1 MTSQEP
7 SREPQVDLAAVYA
20 AFPRKRIAAGALL
33 LDRGERVLVVEP
45 TYKATW
51 DIPGGV
57 VEADEAPR
65 VACRREVRE
74 ELGLDR
80 PVGGL
85 LCVDWVPASA
95 PRTEALALVFDG
107 GFVGDDEIAGI
118 ALQASELASWR
129 FVDREGLREV
139 LPVRLARRLAAA
151 LAARRTSTTVY
162 LEDGRP

>member
-1 MTSQEP
+1 MST
-7 SREPQVDLAAVYA
+7 DLAAMYA

-33 LDRGERVLVVEP
+33 LDRDEQVLVVEP

-65 VACRREVRE
+65 VACRRELHE

-95 PRTEALALVFDG
+95 PRTESLALVFDG
-107 GFVGDDEIAGI
+107 GFVSDDDIAGI
-118 ALQASELASWR
+118 VLQVSELASWQ
-129 FVDREGLREV
+129 FVDRGGLPDV
-139 LPVRLARRLAAA
+139 LPVRLARRMAAA
-151 LAARRTSTTVY
+151 LAARRTGQTVY

>member
-1 MTSQEP
+1 MVREEPGSGSQP
-7 SREPQVDLAAVYA
+7 DLAAMFA
-20 AFPRKRIAAGALL
+20 GFPRKRIAAGALL
-33 LDRGERVLVVEP
+33 LDASEQVLIVEP

-51 DIPGGV
+51 EIPGGV

-85 LCVDWVPASA
+85 LCVDWVPASV
-95 PRTEALALVFDG
+95 PRTESLALVFDG
-107 GFVGDDEIAGI
+107 GFVSDDEIGAI
-118 ALQASELASWR
+118 VLQASELASWR
-129 FVDREGLREV
+129 FVDRDALREV
-139 LPVRLARRLAAA
+139 VPVRLARRMAAA
-151 LAARRTSTTVY
+151 LAARRTGQTVY

>member
-1 MTSQEP
+1 MAT
-7 SREPQVDLAAVYA
+7 DLAAMYA

-33 LDRGERVLVVEP
+33 LDRNGQVLVVEP

-51 DIPGGV
+51 DVPGGV
-57 VEADEAPR
+57 VEEDEAPR
-65 VACRREVRE
+65 VACRREVHE

-95 PRTEALALVFDG
+95 PRTEALALIFDG
-107 GFVGDDEIAGI
+107 GFVSDDDIAGVV
-118 ALQASELASWR
+118 LQVSELASWR
-129 FVDREGLREV
+129 FVDRDGLPEV
-139 LPVRLARRLAAA
+139 LPVRLARRMAAA
-151 LAARRTSTTVY
+151 LAARRTGQTVY